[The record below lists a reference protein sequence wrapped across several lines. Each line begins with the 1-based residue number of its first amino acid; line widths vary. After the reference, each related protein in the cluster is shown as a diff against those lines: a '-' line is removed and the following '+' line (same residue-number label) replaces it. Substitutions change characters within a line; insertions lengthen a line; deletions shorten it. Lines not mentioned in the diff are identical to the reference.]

1 VRILDL
7 ADLLRQFGL
16 NLGQTNEFFVKLRIC
31 CVQGLLLRNVV
42 NTSLHDW
49 QLILLERLAV
59 KLGEK
64 SVKLRHK
71 QGAWIC
77 QVQQACVHALQM
89 LCPDFLRN
97 IQTENVECA
106 QVLLLHLL
114 AFLVLVLVFLGVFFG
129 QEFLHFVLSFFTV
142 FKA

>member
-71 QGAWIC
+71 
-77 QVQQACVHALQM
+77 
-89 LCPDFLRN
+89 
-97 IQTENVECA
+97 
-106 QVLLLHLL
+106 
-114 AFLVLVLVFLGVFFG
+114 
-129 QEFLHFVLSFFTV
+129 
-142 FKA
+142 